1 MLAWMPLNLWIVEG
15 GQMKQA
21 TLYLLLAAL
30 SSTGAMGQINC
41 TSGSAQSKLVCQFPF
56 STGALSNDTAL
67 GTGQAGTQALQTAT
81 AVATSL
87 NIAMASQVSQLPVA
101 SASAGTV
108 VVYKGGVPETFN
120 NLGPILTDRGQTI
133 GKGKVFIGYSFS
145 QYVFNNIDQHPL
157 SALPFAFSREAFGSG
172 GTLQSTTYT
181 TENLRL
187 AFKVNQHVGIATVGL
202 SNKVD
207 VSAIIPIE
215 RVSLGAT
222 TGQSTNYVVDSSNA
236 LVLTYPKPSSYSSG
250 RAFGIGDAIFN
261 VKAMLPSGER
271 SSFAAEVNV
280 RTPSGDDL
288 NFLGSGAW
296 GFNPYLIYSYLAKLS
311 PHAKIGYQW
320 NTKTEL
326 NNPKGTAGRN
336 QSLPGGMVYD
346 IGADYALM
354 RRMTVAADL
363 LGSQFLNTPAIA
375 TSSVAV
381 TGLPS
386 GTTLVTSTPVSS
398 SYSVNNLSAGLK
410 LSPVGNLVFA
420 GNVLVQLNNNG
431 LHIRPTPLVGIS
443 YKF

>member
-1 MLAWMPLNLWIVEG
+1 
-15 GQMKQA
+15 MKRG
-21 TLYLLLAAL
+21 TFHLLLLAAL

-41 TSGSAQSKLVCQFPF
+41 TGGPAQYKLVCQFPF

-67 GTGQAGTQALQTAT
+67 GSGQAGTQALQTAT

-133 GKGKVFIGYSFS
+133 GKGRVFIGFSGS
-145 QYVFNNIDQHPL
+145 QYVFDNIDKNPL
-157 SALPFAFSREAFGSG
+157 STLPFAFSRAAYLG

-181 TENLRL
+181 TEGLRL
-187 AFKVNQHVGIATVGL
+187 AFKLNQYVGIATVGL

-207 VSAIIPIE
+207 VSAIIPFE

-222 TGQSTNYVVDSSNA
+222 TGQSTNYVVNSSNA
-236 LVLTYPKPSSYSSG
+236 LVYQYTKPGSYSSG
-250 RAFGIGDAIFN
+250 IADGIGDATFN
-261 VKAMLPSGER
+261 VKTMISNGER
-271 SSFAAEVNV
+271 SSFAAEMNV
-280 RTPSGDDL
+280 RTPTGDDL

-296 GFNPYLIYSYLAKLS
+296 GFNPYLIYSYLAKFS

-326 NNPKGTAGRN
+326 NNPKGISGGN
-336 QSLPGGMVYD
+336 QSLPGGLVYD
-346 IGADYALM
+346 VGGDYAMM
-354 RRMTVAADL
+354 RRMTVAVDL

-386 GTTLVTSTPVSS
+386 GTSVITSTPVTS
-398 SYSVNNLSAGLK
+398 SYSVNNFSAGLK
-410 LSPVGNLVFA
+410 ISPVGNLVLA
-420 GNVLVQLNNNG
+420 GNVLVQLNKNG
-431 LHIRPTPLVGIS
+431 LHTRPTPLVGIS

>member
-1 MLAWMPLNLWIVEG
+1 
-15 GQMKQA
+15 MKRG
-21 TLYLLLAAL
+21 TLYLLLLAAF

-41 TSGSAQSKLVCQFPF
+41 TSGPAQNKLVCQFPF

-133 GKGKVFIGYSFS
+133 GKGKVFIGVSAS
-145 QYVFNNIDQHPL
+145 QYVFNNIDKNPL
-157 SALPFAFSREAFGSG
+157 SALPFAFSRAAYSSG
-172 GTLQSTTYT
+172 GSLQSTTYT

-187 AFKVNQHVGIATVGL
+187 AFKLNQYVGIATVGL
-202 SNKVD
+202 GNKVD
-207 VSAIIPIE
+207 VSAIIPFE

-222 TGQSTNYVVDSSNA
+222 TGQSTNYVVNSSNA
-236 LVLTYPKPSSYSSG
+236 LVLQYTQPSIYSFG
-250 RAFGIGDAIFN
+250 TADGIGDATFN
-261 VKAMLPSGER
+261 VKTMISSGER
-271 SSFAAEVNV
+271 SSFAAEMNV
-280 RTPSGDDL
+280 RAPTGDDL

-296 GFNPYLIYSYLAKLS
+296 GFNPYLIYSYLAKFS

-326 NNPKGTAGRN
+326 NNPKGTTGGN
-336 QSLPGGMVYD
+336 QSLPGGLVYD
-346 IGADYALM
+346 IGADYAM
-354 RRMTVAADL
+354 MKRMTVAGDL

-375 TSSVAV
+375 TSSVSV

-386 GTTLVTSTPVSS
+386 GTSLITSTPVSS
-398 SYSVNNLSAGLK
+398 SYTVNSLSAGVK
-410 LSPVGNLVFA
+410 LSPMGNLVLA
-420 GNVLVQLNNNG
+420 GNVLFQLNNSG
-431 LHIRPTPLVGIS
+431 LHTRPTPLVGIS

>member
-1 MLAWMPLNLWIVEG
+1 
-15 GQMKQA
+15 MKRG
-21 TLYLLLAAL
+21 TLYLLLLAAL
-30 SSTGAMGQINC
+30 SSTAALGQINC
-41 TSGSAQSKLVCQFPF
+41 TSGPAQNKLVCQFPF
-56 STGALSNDTAL
+56 STGALTNDTAL
-67 GTGQAGTQALQTAT
+67 GTGQAGTQAFQTAT

-133 GKGKVFIGYSFS
+133 GKGKVFIGVSAS
-145 QYVFNNIDQHPL
+145 QYVFNNIDKNPL
-157 SALPFAFSREAFGSG
+157 SSLPFAFSRAAYTSG
-172 GTLQSTTYT
+172 GSLQSTTYT

-187 AFKVNQHVGIATVGL
+187 AFKLNQYVGIATVGL

-207 VSAIIPIE
+207 VSAIIPFE

-222 TGQSTNYVVDSSNA
+222 TGQSTNYVVNSSNA
-236 LVLTYPKPSSYSSG
+236 LVLQYTQPSIYSYG
-250 RAFGIGDAIFN
+250 TADGIGDATFN
-261 VKAMLPSGER
+261 VKTMISAGER
-271 SSFAAEVNV
+271 SSFAAEMNV
-280 RTPSGDDL
+280 RTPTGDDL

-296 GFNPYLIYSYLAKLS
+296 GFNPYLIYSYLAKFS

-326 NNPKGTAGRN
+326 NNPKGTSGGN
-336 QSLPGGMVYD
+336 QSLPGGVVYD
-346 IGADYALM
+346 IGGDYAM
-354 RRMTVAADL
+354 MKRMTVAADL

-375 TSSVAV
+375 TSSVSV

-386 GTTLVTSTPVSS
+386 GTSLVTSTPVSS
-398 SYSVNNLSAGLK
+398 SYSVNSLSAGVK
-410 LSPVGNLVFA
+410 LSPVGNLVLA
-420 GNVLVQLNNNG
+420 GNVLIQLNNSG
-431 LHIRPTPLVGIS
+431 LHTRPTPLVGIS